1 MKVLVSDG
9 IEKIGADMMKNAG
22 LEVIEQKMSPEELL
36 EKIGEFDA
44 IVVRSAT
51 KVTKEVI
58 DKGAKLKAIG
68 RGGVGLDNIDVAYA
82 KSKGIPVL
90 NTPGAS
96 SISVA
101 ELALSHMFG
110 LSRFI
115 GTSNREMREGLW
127 PKKEYAKGMELTGKT
142 LGIIALGNIG
152 KEVAK
157 RAIGLGMKVIATD
170 PFVKETDLDVKL
182 MSQDELLNQA
192 DIITIHAPLIDGKAV
207 LTKTE
212 FDKMKDGVMVIN
224 CARGGVIKEAD
235 LLAALNSGKVR
246 YAGLD
251 VFEKEPPTEAQKEL
265 INHPRVS
272 VTPHIGASTEE
283 AQERVGA
290 EIAQKII
297 DALK

>member
-9 IEKIGADMMKNAG
+9 IEKIGADMMREAG
-22 LEVIEQKMSPEELL
+22 LEVVEQKMSPEELL
-36 EKIGEFDA
+36 EKIGEFEA
-44 IVVRSAT
+44 IIVRSAT

-58 DKGAKLKAIG
+58 DKGTKLKAIG

-82 KSKGIPVL
+82 KSKNIPVL

-101 ELALSHMFG
+101 ELALAHMFG
-110 LSRFI
+110 LCRFI
-115 GTSNREMREGLW
+115 GTSNREMREGKW
-127 PKKEYAKGMELTGKT
+127 PKKDYAKGMELTGKT

-157 RAIGLGMKVIATD
+157 RALGLGMKVIATD
-170 PFVKETDLDVKL
+170 PFVKETDLDVTL
-182 MSQDELLNQA
+182 MSQDELLKQA
-192 DIITIHAPLIDGKAV
+192 DIITIHAPLINGQAV
-207 LTKTE
+207 LTAPE
-212 FDKMKDGVMVIN
+212 FEKMKDGVVIIN
-224 CARGGVIKEAD
+224 CARGGVIREAD

-251 VFEKEPPTEAQKEL
+251 VFENEPPTEAQKEL

-272 VTPHIGASTEE
+272 ITPHIGASTEE

>member
-9 IEKIGADMMKNAG
+9 IEKIGADMMKEAG
-22 LEVIEQKMSPEELL
+22 LEVVEQKMSPEELL

-44 IVVRSAT
+44 IIVRSAT

-58 DKGAKLKAIG
+58 DKGTKLKAIG

-82 KSKGIPVL
+82 KSKNIPVL

-101 ELALSHMFG
+101 ELALAHMFG
-110 LSRFI
+110 LCRFI
-115 GTSNREMREGLW
+115 GTSNREMREGKW
-127 PKKEYAKGMELTGKT
+127 PKKDYAKGMELTGKT
-142 LGIIALGNIG
+142 LGVIALGNIG

-157 RAIGLGMKVIATD
+157 RALGLGMKVIATD
-170 PFVKETDLDVKL
+170 PFVKETDLDVTL
-182 MSQDELLNQA
+182 MSQDELLKQA
-192 DIITIHAPLIDGKAV
+192 DIITIHAPLINGQAV
-207 LTKTE
+207 LTAPE
-212 FDKMKDGVMVIN
+212 FAKMKDGVVVIN
-224 CARGGVIKEAD
+224 CARGGVIREAD

-251 VFEKEPPTEAQKEL
+251 VFENEPPTEAQKEL

-272 VTPHIGASTEE
+272 ITPHIGASTEE
-283 AQERVGA
+283 AQLRVGA

>member
-9 IEKIGADMMKNAG
+9 IEKIGADMMREAG
-22 LEVIEQKMSPEELL
+22 LEVVEQKMSPEELL
-36 EKIGEFDA
+36 EKIGEFEA
-44 IVVRSAT
+44 IIVRSAT

-58 DKGAKLKAIG
+58 DKGTKLKAIG

-82 KSKGIPVL
+82 KSKNIPVL

-101 ELALSHMFG
+101 ELALAHMFG
-110 LSRFI
+110 LCRFI
-115 GTSNREMREGLW
+115 GTSNREMREGKW
-127 PKKEYAKGMELTGKT
+127 PKKDYAKGMELTGKT

-157 RAIGLGMKVIATD
+157 RALGLGMKVIATD
-170 PFVKETDLDVKL
+170 PFVKETDLDVTL
-182 MSQDELLNQA
+182 MSQDELLKQA
-192 DIITIHAPLIDGKAV
+192 DIITIHAPLINGQAV
-207 LTKTE
+207 LTAPE
-212 FDKMKDGVMVIN
+212 FEKMKDGVVVIN
-224 CARGGVIKEAD
+224 CARGGVIREAD

-251 VFEKEPPTEAQKEL
+251 VFENEPPTEAQKEL

-272 VTPHIGASTEE
+272 ITPHIGASTEE

>member
-9 IEKIGADMMKNAG
+9 IEKIGADMMKEAG
-22 LEVIEQKMSPEELL
+22 LEVVEQKMSPEELL

-44 IVVRSAT
+44 IIVRSAT

-58 DKGAKLKAIG
+58 DKGTKLKAIG

-82 KSKGIPVL
+82 KSKNIPVL

-101 ELALSHMFG
+101 ELALAHMFG
-110 LSRFI
+110 LCRFI
-115 GTSNREMREGLW
+115 GTSNREMREDKW
-127 PKKEYAKGMELTGKT
+127 PKKDYAKGMELTGKT
-142 LGIIALGNIG
+142 LGVIALGNIG

-157 RAIGLGMKVIATD
+157 RALGLGMKVIATD
-170 PFVKETDLDVKL
+170 PFVKETDLDVTL
-182 MSQDELLNQA
+182 MSQDELLKQA
-192 DIITIHAPLIDGKAV
+192 DIITIHAPLINGQAV
-207 LTKTE
+207 LTAPE
-212 FDKMKDGVMVIN
+212 FAKMKDGVVVIN
-224 CARGGVIKEAD
+224 CARGGVIREAD

-251 VFEKEPPTEAQKEL
+251 VFENEPPTEAQKEL

-272 VTPHIGASTEE
+272 ITPHIGASTEE
-283 AQERVGA
+283 AQLRVGA

>member
-9 IEKIGADMMKNAG
+9 IEKIGADMMREAG
-22 LEVIEQKMSPEELL
+22 LEVVEQKMSPEELL
-36 EKIGEFDA
+36 EKIGEFEA
-44 IVVRSAT
+44 IIVRSAT

-58 DKGAKLKAIG
+58 DKGTKLKAIG

-82 KSKGIPVL
+82 KSKNIPVL

-101 ELALSHMFG
+101 ELALAHMFG
-110 LSRFI
+110 LCRFI
-115 GTSNREMREGLW
+115 GTSNREMREGKW
-127 PKKEYAKGMELTGKT
+127 PKKDYAKGMELTGKT

-157 RAIGLGMKVIATD
+157 RALGLGMKVIATD
-170 PFVKETDLDVKL
+170 PFVKETDLDVTL
-182 MSQDELLNQA
+182 MSQDELLKQA
-192 DIITIHAPLIDGKAV
+192 DIITIHAPLINGQAV
-207 LTKTE
+207 LTAPE
-212 FDKMKDGVMVIN
+212 FEKMKDGVVVIN
-224 CARGGVIKEAD
+224 CARGGVVREAD

-251 VFEKEPPTEAQKEL
+251 VFENEPPTEAQKEL

-272 VTPHIGASTEE
+272 ITPHIGASTEE

>member
-9 IEKIGADMMKNAG
+9 IEKIGADMMKEAG
-22 LEVIEQKMSPEELL
+22 LEVVEQKMSPEELL

-44 IVVRSAT
+44 IIVRSAT

-58 DKGAKLKAIG
+58 DKGTKLKAIG

-82 KSKGIPVL
+82 KSKDIPVL

-101 ELALSHMFG
+101 ELALAHMFG
-110 LSRFI
+110 LCRFI
-115 GTSNREMREGLW
+115 GTSNREMREGKW
-127 PKKEYAKGMELTGKT
+127 PKKDYAKGMELTGKT

-157 RAIGLGMKVIATD
+157 RALGLGMKVIATD
-170 PFVKETDLDVKL
+170 PFVKETDLDVTL
-182 MSQDELLNQA
+182 MSQDELLKQA
-192 DIITIHAPLIDGKAV
+192 DIITIHAPLINGQAV
-207 LTKTE
+207 LTAPE
-212 FDKMKDGVMVIN
+212 FEKMKDGVVVIN
-224 CARGGVIKEAD
+224 CARGGVIREAD

-251 VFEKEPPTEAQKEL
+251 VFENEPPTEAQKEL

-272 VTPHIGASTEE
+272 ITPHIGASTEE